1 MIMEFNEKANHNYG
15 AIYVPFNTLSM
26 YRLTDFQYLFFAN
39 SQLLTVYEPL
49 DNLSPVLER

>member
-26 YRLTDFQYLFFAN
+26 YLLIDFQYLFFAN
-39 SQLLTVYEPL
+39 LTIADGL
-49 DNLSPVLER
+49 WTFR

>member
-39 SQLLTVYEPL
+39 LTIADGL
-49 DNLSPVLER
+49 